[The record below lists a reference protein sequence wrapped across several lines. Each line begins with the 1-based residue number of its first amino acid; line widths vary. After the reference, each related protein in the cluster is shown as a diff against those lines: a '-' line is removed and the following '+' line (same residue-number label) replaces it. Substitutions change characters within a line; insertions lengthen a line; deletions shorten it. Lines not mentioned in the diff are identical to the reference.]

1 MKSKPTKLSLG
12 NFHGVFSA
20 LVTPMK
26 ASGKMDH
33 ARLGALADHQIRQG
47 LHGLIP
53 LGSTGEMPRRTEH
66 SVVDTGGIGGEEG
79 HRMRRTRLRLHT
91 VNPK

>member
-1 MKSKPTKLSLG
+1 MKSKPTMLPLG

-26 ASGKMDH
+26 ASGEMDH
-33 ARLGALADHQIRQG
+33 ACLGALADHQIRQG

-53 LGSTGEMPRRTEH
+53 LGSTGEMPRMTALMRLCG
-66 SVVDTGGIGGEEG
+66 DQG
-79 HRMRRTRLRLHT
+79 RMRRTTADVAAVRRGSA
-91 VNPK
+91 